1 MLLSRASVMDMST
14 AGNDVCD
21 GDNFLSEICKA
32 EAFPVEGHL
41 PRKQGLRTMHLQCL
55 LQQWAMYK
63 SHITP
68 FPILGDLSVIV
79 KGHYGF

>member
-1 MLLSRASVMDMST
+1 MLLSIASVMNVST
-14 AGNDVCD
+14 TGNDVCD
-21 GDNFLSEICKA
+21 IDNFHSDICKTA
-32 EAFPVEGHL
+32 AFLVEGHL
-41 PRKQGLRTMHLQCL
+41 PRKQGLGAKHLQCL

-68 FPILGDLSVIV
+68 PVLGDISVIM